1 MTGTTCTGA
10 PGAYIWNND
19 GDKAILKSANTVDTC
34 KYAGGPVRDLLS
46 PSPVAENLLRLVDIA
61 QLLGVSKQR
70 AHQLSRRR
78 KFPTP
83 AATYSRGRLWRQ
95 SDVQRWARDY
105 RGGTAR
111 WRDR

>member
-1 MTGTTCTGA
+1 MAWTPTT
-10 PGAYIWNND
+10 
-19 GDKAILKSANTVDTC
+19 TVT
-34 KYAGGPVRDLLS
+34 AASSLTES
-46 PSPVAENLLRLVDIA
+46 LLRLVDIA
-61 QLLGVSKQR
+61 RLLGVTKQR

-78 KFPTP
+78 RFPES

-95 SDVQRWARDY
+95 SDVERWARDY